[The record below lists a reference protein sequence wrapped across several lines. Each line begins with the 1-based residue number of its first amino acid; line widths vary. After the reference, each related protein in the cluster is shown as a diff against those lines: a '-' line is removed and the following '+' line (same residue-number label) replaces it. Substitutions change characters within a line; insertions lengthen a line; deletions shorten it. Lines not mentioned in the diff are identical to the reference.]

1 MNLKKNREVPRLG
14 VALEYLLS
22 ASPEMV
28 QAFELARLNE
38 AANLKANLVVTIERL
53 VDVAAEAILARTLIE
68 QRKKIHQSLNRTAT
82 ATPADLLAE
91 LLVPDKRL
99 ENGKENK

>member
-1 MNLKKNREVPRLG
+1 MNLKKNREVPRIG
-14 VALEYLLS
+14 AALEYLLS

-68 QRKKIHQSLNRTAT
+68 QRKKIRESMNRSAST
-82 ATPADLLAE
+82 TPADLLAE
-91 LLVPDKRL
+91 LLIPEKSL
-99 ENGKENK
+99 GNGKESK